1 MDDATNSAVNRW
13 AAEKS
18 MGGSFAENIIDV
30 LYIVLALVVMQIQ
43 QLNY

>member
-1 MDDATNSAVNRW
+1 
-13 AAEKS
+13 

-43 QLNY
+43 QLNYWISAQALQVP